1 MNPATPEQVISPPPK
16 ARDLTQQKDDFTAEG
31 SPPPGMVGTALPE
44 TTDETVATAAIF
56 EQGKPPTDTRVQPGA
71 ALTGER

>member
-31 SPPPGMVGTALPE
+31 SPPPGMVGTELPE
-44 TTDETVATAAIF
+44 TADETVTTAPIF
-56 EQGKPPTDTRVQPGA
+56 EQGKPPADPRGQAGA